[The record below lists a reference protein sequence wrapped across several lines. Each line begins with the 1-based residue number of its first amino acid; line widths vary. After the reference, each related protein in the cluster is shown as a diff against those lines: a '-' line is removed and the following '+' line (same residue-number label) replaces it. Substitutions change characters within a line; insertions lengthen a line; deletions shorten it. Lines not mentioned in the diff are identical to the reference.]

1 MLITQRPTI
10 SQEKISDTRFKF
22 TIEPLE
28 PGFGYTI
35 GNSLRRTLLSSIPG
49 AAVTSVKID
58 GVRHKFETKD
68 GVKED
73 ITEIILNIKDLVVSS
88 EINEPAV
95 MYINSDKTGPI
106 TAADIKVPAGVKV
119 HNPELHI
126 ATLSKGTFEA
136 EFVVERGRGYVS
148 EDDNKKLNP
157 NLEVDR
163 IVVDSIYSPVL
174 RVSYDVEATRVG
186 QHTNFDKLVVD
197 VQTKA
202 STSPVDVMASAGK
215 TLIELFG
222 LVRSLNEDA
231 EGVELGDNP
240 LAALGSLVETGTVE
254 PSDKIGLEFLDI
266 PNRAI
271 NVLKRQDITTIE
283 QLAALTEANLLAF
296 DSMGKSTVEHI
307 KEALKV
313 QGFQLAG

>member
-10 SQEKISDTRFKF
+10 SQERISDTRYKF

-49 AAVTSVKID
+49 AAITSVKID

-73 ITEIILNIKDLVVSS
+73 ITEIILNLKELVVSS

-95 MYINSDKTGPI
+95 MYINTDKSGPI

-119 HNPELHI
+119 HNPDLHI
-126 ATLSKGTFEA
+126 ATLSKGSFEA

-197 VQTKA
+197 VTTKA
-202 STSPVDVMASAGK
+202 STSPVDVIASAGK

-222 LVRSLNEDA
+222 LVRSLNEQA
-231 EGVELGDNP
+231 EGVELGADP
-240 LAALGSLVETGTVE
+240 IAALGLGQAADAVQQ
-254 PSDKIGLEFLDI
+254 DMIGLEFLDI

-283 QLAALTEANLLAF
+283 QLANLTEANLLAF

-307 KEALKV
+307 KEALKA